1 MPDIILLGSA
11 EKILALEPEEN
22 PAESFP
28 CMPCAAI
35 DKTVRSQLYAYLAG
49 IFYDDAQAME
59 ILVGESGPGGPF
71 IYRLDEA
78 LVTRLAETDED
89 RVPEI
94 VKWWSGRGGNGR
106 PRLLRRRSGRD
117 AVGLSVRPDLPLPQS
132 LSGTGTR
139 HLHLHRRIE
148 PPIHRRCLKQPD
160 HRNRPTCQCPTSSAR
175 PASGGRV
182 LRHFLAA
189 MRISTGIPERRS
201 EEKSFVFV
209 DEFVR
214 QVEGAAGSNSRVCCV
229 ELGFGFGINC
239 LLTCGYWQE
248 SRPAAR
254 LDYISIEKHPVPRQE
269 LSRLLSGLKLPLAN
283 TLVDNWPVPLAGMHV
298 IWLTRNIR
306 LLLILEDV
314 HHALAELEARVDA
327 WYLDG
332 FSPASNAAMWADNLY
347 RRMFTKSAPG
357 ARVTTYTAAGRVRRG
372 LGAAGFHVR
381 KVKGFG
387 GKHEMLVAERPGNWT
402 PGTLDPR
409 RVAIIGGGL
418 AGHFCAEAFARRGLN
433 PTLVDNGRVNPS
445 QVPQLAVFPQLA
457 VRPEPRYRFSLLAHQ
472 YMLPCPGF
480 EATGV
485 AFFPRNA
492 DEVGRLQRIAAQ
504 FSSNFIEWRGSHLW
518 FESGGWWS
526 LGSFLQ
532 PTVFET
538 IMADIS
544 SIRHRDQGWR
554 LYTGAREV
562 TRADVVILATGPD
575 RRLAGKE
582 PEIRSVRGQA
592 ISLATEGIACV
603 TTGPVSIF
611 PTANGRSTIAGTY
624 SRHTR
629 GTDMQASADDTR
641 MVACRRRKPDAYH
654 RQGYQYPCG
663 PAVCVKGP
671 ATHRRS
677 GTEPGR
683 PGAVPMHRLCIERGN
698 PRAPLRRTSRQQNS
712 G

>member
-1 MPDIILLGSA
+1 MPVPYQLGPARLRWEGTTPLSCDYEDI
-11 EKILALEPEEN
+11 
-22 PAESFP
+22 
-28 CMPCAAI
+28 
-35 DKTVRSQLYAYLAG
+35 YWH
-49 IFYDDAQAME
+49 
-59 ILVGESGPGGPF
+59 PG
-71 IYRLDEA
+71 
-78 LVTRLAETDED
+78 
-89 RVPEI
+89 
-94 VKWWSGRGGNGR
+94 K
-106 PRLLRRRSGRD
+106 
-117 AVGLSVRPDLPLPQS
+117 AV
-132 LSGTGTR
+132 
-139 HLHLHRRIE
+139 
-148 PPIHRRCLKQPD
+148 
-160 HRNRPTCQCPTSSAR
+160 
-175 PASGGRV
+175 
-182 LRHFLAA
+182 
-189 MRISTGIPERRS
+189 

-209 DEFVR
+209 DAFVR

-314 HHALAELEARVDA
+314 HHALAGLEARVDA

-347 RRMFTKSAPG
+347 RRMFTRSAPG

-624 SRHTR
+624 SRHTQ
-629 GTDMQASADDTR
+629 GTDMQASADDTAWLLAAAGNR
-641 MVACRRRKPDAYH
+641 IPITGRDIRTHVGLRSASRDRLPIVDLAPNREDPGLYLCTAFASR
-654 RQGYQYPCG
+654 G
-663 PAVCVKGP
+663 
-671 ATHRRS
+671 ATH
-677 GTEPGR
+677 
-683 PGAVPMHRLCIERGN
+683 ARLCGEHLASRILGE
-698 PRAPLRRTSRQQNS
+698 ASPLSSSHRKMLSATRFRQRTGPPASP
-712 G
+712 